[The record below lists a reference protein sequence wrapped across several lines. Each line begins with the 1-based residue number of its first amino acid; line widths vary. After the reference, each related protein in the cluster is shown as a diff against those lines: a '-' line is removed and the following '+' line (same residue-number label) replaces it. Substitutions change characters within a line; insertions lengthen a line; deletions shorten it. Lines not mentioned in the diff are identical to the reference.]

1 MNMQHDGGN
10 MGIFIFWVICLIT
23 LVLLLY
29 MVKEAFANR
38 VVYQVLDFP
47 SFPKSFGKINL
58 FFISDIHRRKISDKI
73 IVPLQGQVDL
83 VIIGGDLTES
93 GVPFQRI
100 KENILKLK
108 KLGPVFFVWGNN
120 DHEVNEPQLDAMLLH
135 LGVKVLVNSSVLF
148 ESEAGDRL
156 FLVGVDDLSTNRA
169 DLEQAM
175 RDTDPN
181 SFKILISHNPGF
193 SRKIRP
199 EHGIDLVLSGHT
211 HGGQIRLFGFG
222 PYKKGTLNRENH
234 RTTLISN
241 GYGTTGVPLRLG
253 AKSETHLLTIQ
264 NEKSRGFNKDTINRS
279 QLE

>member
-1 MNMQHDGGN
+1 
-10 MGIFIFWVICLIT
+10 MGIIIFWVICAIP

-73 IVPLQGQVDL
+73 IHPLQGKVDL
-83 VIIGGDLTES
+83 VIIGGDLTEK

-100 KENILKLK
+100 KENIQQLK
-108 KLGPVFFVWGNN
+108 KLGTVFFVWGNN
-120 DHEVNEPQLDAMLLH
+120 DHEVNAPQMDAMLLH
-135 LGVKVLVNSSVLF
+135 LDVKVLVNSSVLF
-148 ESEAGDRL
+148 ESKTGDSIY
-156 FLVGVDDLSTNRA
+156 LVGVDDLSTNRA
-169 DLEQAM
+169 DLDQALM
-175 RDTDPN
+175 GTDPN
-181 SFKILISHNPGF
+181 SFKILVSHNPAF
-193 SRKIRP
+193 SRRIRP
-199 EHGIDLVLSGHT
+199 EHGINLVLSGHT

-222 PYKKGTLNRENH
+222 PYEKGSLRREGH
-234 RTTLISN
+234 KTILISN

-264 NEKSRGFNKDTINRS
+264 NEKSCGCSEDRINKS
-279 QLE
+279 

>member
-1 MNMQHDGGN
+1 
-10 MGIFIFWVICLIT
+10 MGIFIVWIFCLIV
-23 LVLLLY
+23 LVLLLLY

-38 VVYQVLDFP
+38 VIYDVLEFS

-73 IVPLQGQVDL
+73 IDQLQGKVDL

-100 KENILKLK
+100 KENILQLK
-108 KLGPVFFVWGNN
+108 KLGTVFFVWGNN
-120 DHEVNEPQLDAMLLH
+120 DYEVNEPQLDAMLLH
-135 LGVKVLVNSSVLF
+135 LDVKVLVNSSVLF
-148 ESEAGDRL
+148 ESETGDRI
-156 FLVGVDDLSTNRA
+156 FLVGVDDLSTKRA
-169 DLEQAM
+169 DLEQAL

-181 SFKILISHNPGF
+181 SFKIFVSHNPEF
-193 SRKIRP
+193 NRKIKP
-199 EHGIDLVLSGHT
+199 EHGINLMLSGHT

-222 PYKKGTLNRENH
+222 PYEKGTLKRENNQAI
-234 RTTLISN
+234 LISN

-264 NEKSRGFNKDTINRS
+264 NEK
-279 QLE
+279 